1 MLLAA
6 TLDVFA
12 LSETLYSAKIFYP
25 KGYDADRAKQIDQ
38 VLTDKQF
45 KFLTG
50 LTSYWEPEFST
61 TLVYEG
67 DAGNL
72 NAFVLAMHK
81 LDRVN
86 VRLSFSPDLSKE
98 TGSALTA
105 GSWWVKYRHT
115 EPNMIEIR
123 INLAAPT
130 VAKFSFD
137 LPK

>member
-1 MLLAA
+1 MI
-6 TLDVFA
+6 DVPAFVGG
-12 LSETLYSAKIFYP
+12 ERI
-25 KGYDADRAKQIDQ
+25 
-38 VLTDKQF
+38 
-45 KFLTG
+45 
-50 LTSYWEPEFST
+50 ST
-61 TLVYEG
+61 
-67 DAGNL
+67 